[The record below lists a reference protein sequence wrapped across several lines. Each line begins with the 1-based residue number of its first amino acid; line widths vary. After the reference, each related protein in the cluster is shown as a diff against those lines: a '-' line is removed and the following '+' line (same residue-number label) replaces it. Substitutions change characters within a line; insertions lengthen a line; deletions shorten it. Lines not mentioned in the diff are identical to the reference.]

1 MAEDEIT
8 EMESLRRDVAEL
20 RRQIDAVRRIAAAVS
35 TAYGADEVVRQAL
48 DVSLELADSDAGSI
62 LVFRPAREKLVF
74 EYVVGDKSAELTGVE
89 LDPDEGLAGRV
100 FQTGRTSVSDDVTKE
115 GAHLREIGERVG
127 YKTHNM
133 VTTPLKSADARPLGV
148 MQVLNKR
155 DGAFDEFDVAL
166 IEIMAAQIAL
176 AIENARLH
184 EEARLA
190 AVVRMIGDISHDVK
204 NMVTAPVT
212 GAQTLRDIANDCF
225 ARFDECTGQRRG
237 EGFGPRRVASSQ
249 DASSESFAPAALE
262 EAKQALADL
271 RALYPEMI
279 EMILDGCEAVQQR
292 MAEIS
297 AAVKGI
303 VSKPSFQPADVTA
316 IARLVE
322 TMLRAQANKKGI
334 TLSVEPVGE
343 VPLAIVDS
351 KQISNAI
358 YNLIFNAVDACDKGD
373 SVTFRISA
381 APDGEFP
388 DGGFVLMECADTGPG
403 IPEHVKAKLF
413 TDDAVSTK
421 PMGTGLGTR
430 IVKNVIDAHG
440 GAIEVESEPGAGT
453 SIRCR
458 IPVTRE

>member
-35 TAYGADEVVRQAL
+35 TAYRADEVVRQAL

-148 MQVLNKR
+148 MQILNKR

-225 ARFDECTGQRRG
+225 ARFDECIAQHGG
-237 EGFGPRRVASSQ
+237 E
-249 DASSESFAPAALE
+249 D
-262 EAKQALADL
+262 AKQALGDL

>member
-1 MAEDEIT
+1 MTAVDTTEI
-8 EMESLRRDVAEL
+8 ESLRRDVAEL
-20 RRQIDAVRRIAAAVS
+20 RRQIDAVRRIAAALS
-35 TAYGADEVVRQAL
+35 TAYKADDVVRQAL

-62 LVFRPAREKLVF
+62 LIFRPDREKLVF

-89 LDPDEGLAGRV
+89 LDPDEGLAGQV
-100 FQTGRTSVSDDVTKE
+100 FETGKTSVSDDVTKE

-133 VTTPLKSADARPLGV
+133 VTTPLKSAETRPLGV

-166 IEIMAAQIAL
+166 IEILAAQIAI

-212 GAQTLRDIANDCF
+212 GAQTLKDIADDCF
-225 ARFDECTGQRRG
+225 ARFDECCRG
-237 EGFGPRRVASSQ
+237 EGFGPPGSAPQ
-249 DASSESFAPAALE
+249 QGTSSESFAPTVLQ
-262 EAKQALADL
+262 QALAGL
-271 RALYPEMI
+271 RELYPEMI

-292 MAEIS
+292 MAEIA

-322 TMLRAQANKKGI
+322 TMLRAQADKKGVK
-334 TLSVEPVGE
+334 LSVEPVGE
-343 VPLAIVDS
+343 VSLAVVDS

-358 YNLIFNAVDACDKGD
+358 YNLIFNAIDACEEGD
-373 SVTFRISA
+373 SVVFRISA
-381 APDGEFP
+381 RSEGEFP
-388 DGGFVLMECADTGPG
+388 QGGFILMECADTGPG
-403 IPEHVKAKLF
+403 IPDHVKAKLF

-430 IVKNVIDAHG
+430 IVKNVIDAHDG
-440 GAIEVESEPGAGT
+440 TIEVESEPGAGA

-458 IPVTRE
+458 IPVDRPLA